1 MKKLLVVLFV
11 FLSST
16 LLAQNFNRGGGD
28 APQRRT
34 TESSLDDLSSSLDG
48 KAKIIGYAL
57 DSAANIPVEFAAV
70 ALIDKKTNQ
79 PIDGTTTDEVGK
91 FEISKIPL
99 GEFKIVVSFVGYQTK
114 TLEFEIKEKRQTI
127 DFGIIHL
134 PMSTTLLA
142 EVTVEGKKPMIEELV
157 DRTVYN
163 AENDETNKGGDAT
176 TVLAKVPM
184 LSVDLDGNVSLR
196 GSSNIRVLINNK
208 PSTIMASSVAD
219 ALKQIPAEMI
229 KSVEVITSPSSRYD
243 AEGSAGIININTKKN
258 TLQGLTLNI
267 NSSVGYRG
275 SNLGLNANFRRKNWG
290 LSAGGWG
297 RNSYNVR
304 GDFENSQITIN
315 PITNQQVNNLQT
327 SSSLNAGLF
336 GRYNF
341 GFDWDI
347 NKNNYILI
355 NSSIGA
361 RNNNTKQYDL
371 MQYTN
376 GVLKNSRN
384 TYNDSESENIDFNF
398 NYTHI
403 FDKPGH
409 EFSLLAMVSNDN
421 RSSSFS
427 NDILNLTN
435 SDLVN
440 SSIKNDNLAF
450 DREATIQ
457 VDYIIPITKT
467 QSFEAGAK
475 YIYRLSNSDFTSFR
489 NLTGNDEA
497 GYVIDPNAN
506 LSNVFDY
513 IQNIGA
519 AYSSYTYSTKNKWTF
534 KGGLRYEFTE
544 IDASFLKLENGA
556 DLTIPSY
563 GILVPSVNF
572 SKNLP
577 KGTWRFSFN
586 RRIQRPSIRYLN
598 PNIDRTNPL
607 RISTGN
613 PNLDPEYANNFEI
626 GYNRLIKETYISAAI
641 FHRNTTGSISNISY
655 VDTTTVD
662 GRLQDIII
670 SRPFNIGSE
679 KRYGMDLN
687 LNVNLANK
695 FRLGGGA
702 DIDYVD
708 VSNNDPDPSKVVGNK
723 GFSTR
728 FRAFG
733 SYEMGKGYGLQ
744 LFSYYRLREVNLQG
758 YSGGFGIYNLS
769 VKKDINEKK
778 GSIGIGV
785 ENFLQNG
792 MRVISETQST
802 FINNKNVNINYNFN
816 IRVNFSYRLGK
827 MSFDEPRRKRR
838 SINND
843 DQKGGGEENAQAQQP
858 QGR

>member
-1 MKKLLVVLFV
+1 M
-11 FLSST
+11 
-16 LLAQNFNRGGGD
+16 
-28 APQRRT
+28 
-34 TESSLDDLSSSLDG
+34 
-48 KAKIIGYAL
+48 
-57 DSAANIPVEFAAV
+57 
-70 ALIDKKTNQ
+70 
-79 PIDGTTTDEVGK
+79 
-91 FEISKIPL
+91 
-99 GEFKIVVSFVGYQTK
+99 
-114 TLEFEIKEKRQTI
+114 
-127 DFGIIHL
+127 
-134 PMSTTLLA
+134 PMSTTVLA
-142 EVTVEGKKPMIEELV
+142 EVTVEGQKPMIEEMV

-196 GSSNIRVLINNK
+196 GSSNIKVLINNK
-208 PSTIMASSVAD
+208 PSTIMASSIPD

-258 TLQGLTLNI
+258 TLQGLTLNV
-267 NSSVGYRG
+267 NSSAGYRG
-275 SNLGLNANFRRKNWG
+275 SNLGLNGNFRRKNWG
-290 LSAGGWG
+290 LSLGGWG
-297 RNSYNVR
+297 RSSYNVK
-304 GDFENSQITIN
+304 GDFENTQTTIN
-315 PITNQQVNNLQT
+315 PETSVSTTNKQT

-336 GRYNF
+336 GRYNL

-347 NKNNYILI
+347 NKKNYVLA
-355 NSSIGA
+355 NASFGV
-361 RNNNTKQYDL
+361 RNNNSKQFDL

-376 GVLKNSRN
+376 GVLRNSRN
-384 TYNDSESENIDFNF
+384 TYNDGSSNNIDFNF

-409 EFSLLAMVSNDN
+409 EFSLLAMVSNDSRDN
-421 RSSSFS
+421 TFS
-427 NDILNLTN
+427 NDILNLSN
-435 SDLVN
+435 LDQVS
-440 SSIKNDNLAF
+440 SSIKNINYSF

-457 VDYIIPITKT
+457 ADYIVPISKT
-467 QSFEAGAK
+467 QSFEMGAK
-475 YIYRLSNSDFTSFR
+475 YIYRLSNSDFTSYK
-489 NLTGNDEA
+489 NITGNDA
-497 GYVIDPNAN
+497 GGYLIDPNAN

-513 IQNIGA
+513 VQNIGA

-534 KGGLRYEFTE
+534 KGGLRYEYTD
-544 IDASFLKLENGA
+544 ISASFLKQENA
-556 DLTIPSY
+556 PDLTIPSY
-563 GILVPSVNF
+563 SILVPSFNL

-626 GYNRLIKETYISAAI
+626 GYSRLIKQTYISAAI
-641 FHRNTTGSISNISY
+641 FHRNTTGSISNISL
-655 VDTTTVD
+655 VDTATIN
-662 GRLQDIII
+662 GKLEDIILTK
-670 SRPFNIGSE
+670 PFNIGSE

-702 DIDYVD
+702 DIDYVN

-733 SYEMGKGYGLQ
+733 SYEIGKGYGFQ
-744 LFSYYRLREVNLQG
+744 LFSFYRLKEVNLQG
-758 YSGGFGIYNLS
+758 YSGGFGMYNLS
-769 VKKDINEKK
+769 FKKDINEKR
-778 GSIGIGV
+778 GSIGIGI
-785 ENFLQNG
+785 ENFLQKG
-792 MRVISETQST
+792 IKIVSETQST
-802 FINNKNVNINYNFN
+802 YINNKNINMNYNFN
-816 IRVNFSYRLGK
+816 IRVNFSYRIGK
-827 MSFDEPRRKRR
+827 MTFEEPKRRRK
-838 SINND
+838 SITND
-843 DQKGGGEENAQAQQP
+843 DQKGGGDDSGQGQQQP